1 VNIINAHIQVHI
13 LHGTNEDRSVPGWF
27 VSMTVWVK
35 AFIDGPPVGVLE
47 SQSDWTVT
55 IVVESQQNNKAN
67 VHQDDSKE
75 DTGQFWL
82 WCGVDKI
89 WIA

>member
-1 VNIINAHIQVHI
+1 
-13 LHGTNEDRSVPGWF
+13 
-27 VSMTVWVK
+27 MTVWVK
-35 AFIDGPPVGVLE
+35 AFIDGPVGVLE

-89 WIA
+89 WIAEASPTYSIVWSKIIYLDF